1 MTGRNRL
8 AGATSSKG
16 SRRSQRSIRATLPP
30 SSMMRPRAGPG
41 GSGSPSVWPC
51 RSTIAPASRPNGRL
65 QRFTRNPG
73 PSAASMTRRP
83 IAWPVAR
90 AVASGAIIV
99 AAAGNDATDQPHWPG
114 RYAADPRFANS
125 MIVAGAS
132 TRQGGFAPWS
142 NKAGATQ
149 DRYVAAAGE
158 EVVVDCTTR
167 WCQLTSGTSYSVAYV
182 AGAVALL
189 LSRDAR
195 LSGPQAAQA
204 VLRSARDL
212 GAPGADPVSGR
223 GLLDIRGALQT
234 AERSLRSGRS

>member
-1 MTGRNRL
+1 MDGSGTFGI
-8 AGATSSKG
+8 AYGATLL
-16 SRRSQRSIRATLPP
+16 SIRADRDGSCRKTCAFDPEVIA
-30 SSMMRPRAGPG
+30 RAIDYAVAHDARVIGMPM
-41 GSGSPSVWPC
+41 
-51 RSTIAPASRPNGRL
+51 ASK
-65 QRFTRNPG
+65 
-73 PSAASMTRRP
+73 RP
-83 IAWPVAR
+83 IPRIEAALAR